1 MVVQAAT
8 AVVLAR
14 SGGGTDV
21 VLGSPVAGRA
31 DEALEDLAGFFVNTL
46 VLRTDLAGSP
56 TFRELLGRVRE
67 TDLAARD
74 HQDLPFDRLV
84 EALNPDRSA
93 SRHPLFQVVLAL
105 ANAVDATPALPGV
118 VAETSQLASG
128 PAKFDL
134 EIAFLEHR
142 DPDGQPEGLD
152 IVLEYATDLY
162 DAGTAENSGG
172 GWRGYWRRWPLT
184 RTWP

>member
-1 MVVQAAT
+1 AT
-8 AVVLAR
+8 AAVLAR

-21 VLGSPVAGRA
+21 GLGSPGAGRA

-56 TFRELLGRVRE
+56 TFRELLRRGPQTE
-67 TDLAARD
+67 PAAWD

-84 EALNPDRSA
+84 EALNPERSA
-93 SRHPLFQVVLAL
+93 SRHPLFQIILAL
-105 ANAVDATPALPGV
+105 ADAVDATPALPGV
-118 VAETSQLASG
+118 VAETSQLNPG

-142 DPDGQPEGLD
+142 DPDGLPGGLD
-152 IVLEYATDLY
+152 
-162 DAGTAENSGG
+162 
-172 GWRGYWRRWPLT
+172 
-184 RTWP
+184 